1 MQSLQTWFQFH
12 KGKIYEPGELKRER
26 RFLIQ
31 VQEEDFGCSMGGPA
45 PSDTPGKEMRDWK
58 LREGSQMQTLKPQPE
73 TKEKAITEYTKAL
86 REPLLN
92 EGC

>member
-1 MQSLQTWFQFH
+1 
-12 KGKIYEPGELKRER
+12 
-26 RFLIQ
+26 
-31 VQEEDFGCSMGGPA
+31 MGGPA